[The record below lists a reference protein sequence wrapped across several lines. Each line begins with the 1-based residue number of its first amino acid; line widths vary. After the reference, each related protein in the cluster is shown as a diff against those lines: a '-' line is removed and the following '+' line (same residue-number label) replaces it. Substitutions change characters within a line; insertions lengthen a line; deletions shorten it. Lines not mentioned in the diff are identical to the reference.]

1 MSVNRRSE
9 RSRSLTQRPSPYDRL
24 LDPEIWAFVDRSRA
38 LYPDEATGFDP
49 AGQRRIYDDL
59 CQAFDA
65 GRPEGVAV
73 ADSKIQGPSGCIPLR
88 HYMPEA
94 GTPHA
99 MVLYLHGG
107 GFVVGGLDSHD
118 SICAELCQRTGFAV
132 TAVDYRL
139 APEHVHP
146 AQFEDAL
153 AAFLHVA
160 GNDAIPVI
168 LCGDSAGGNLAA
180 TVAWATRNAA
190 QRAKGQVLIYPALGS
205 DVSTGTF
212 VTHADAPMLST
223 ADMVYY
229 DEIRASGAPPTNDPA
244 FTPLAAKDFRDMPPT
259 VVFTAECDPLAGDGE
274 PYCERI
280 RDAGGEAIC
289 IEGHGLVHGYLR
301 ARHSSA
307 KARESFSAMV
317 KAISALGSDDWRY

>member
-1 MSVNRRSE
+1 M
-9 RSRSLTQRPSPYDRL
+9 QRPAPYDKL
-24 LDPEIWAFVDRSRA
+24 LDDEIWAFVDRSRA

-49 AGQRRIYDDL
+49 AGQRRVYDDL
-59 CQAFDA
+59 CRAFDV
-65 GRPEGVAV
+65 GRPAGVTV
-73 ADSKIQGPSGCIPLR
+73 SDDSIEGPSGALPLR
-88 HYMPEA
+88 QYMPPSA
-94 GTPHA
+94 TPDA

-160 GNDAIPVI
+160 ENGNTPII

-180 TVAWATRNAA
+180 AVAWSTRDATHRPV
-190 QRAKGQVLIYPALGS
+190 GQVLIYPALGN
-205 DVSTGTF
+205 DVAAGSF
-212 VTHADAPMLST
+212 VTHANAPMLST

-229 DEIRASGAPPTNDPA
+229 DEIRASGPPPANDPT
-244 FTPLAAKDFRDMPPT
+244 FTPLATTDFHDMPPT
-259 VVFTAECDPLAGDGE
+259 VVFAASCDPLSGDAE

-280 RDAGGEAIC
+280 WNAGGRAVC
-289 IEGHGLVHGYLR
+289 FEGTGLVHGYLR
-301 ARHSSA
+301 ARHSSV

-317 KAISALGSDDWRY
+317 AAISALGAGDWPYQAHTRSPRAVR

>member
-1 MSVNRRSE
+1 MGVNSRSK
-9 RSRSLTQRPSPYDRL
+9 RSRSLTQRPAPYDSL
-24 LDPEIWAFVDRSRA
+24 LDDEIWAFVERSRA

-49 AGQRRIYDDL
+49 AGQRRVYDDL
-59 CQAFDA
+59 CRAFDA

-73 ADSKIQGPSGCIPLR
+73 ADAAVEGPSGTIPLR
-88 HYMPEA
+88 RYMP
-94 GTPHA
+94 PSRSQDA

-118 SICAELCQRTGFAV
+118 SICAEFCERTGLAV

-153 AAFLHVA
+153 AAFRHVTEH
-160 GNDAIPVI
+160 GGQPVI

-180 TVAWATRNAA
+180 AVAWATRHA
-190 QRAKGQVLIYPALGS
+190 QHRAIGQVLIYPALGN
-205 DVSTGTF
+205 DVSAGTF

-229 DEIRASGAPPTNDPA
+229 DEVRAAGPPPVNDPT
-244 FTPLAAKDFRDMPPT
+244 FTPLAATDFREMPPT
-259 VVFTAECDPLAGDGE
+259 VVFTAGCDPLSGDGA

-280 RDAGGEAIC
+280 REAGGRAIC
-289 IEGHGLVHGYLR
+289 IGGDGLVHGYLR
-301 ARHSSA
+301 ARHSAA

-317 KAISALGSDDWRY
+317 AAISALAAGAWPY